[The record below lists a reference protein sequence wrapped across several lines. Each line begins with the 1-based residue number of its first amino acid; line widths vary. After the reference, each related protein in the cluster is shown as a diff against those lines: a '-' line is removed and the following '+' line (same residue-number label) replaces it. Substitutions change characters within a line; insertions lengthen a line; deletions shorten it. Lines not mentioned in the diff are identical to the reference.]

1 MYISFAIKLIFIDL
15 DWFSFLKGLGIP
27 GDQYIYSTLIHQ
39 VNDGMKSHMCSHT
52 SEHYSVGQ
60 HTRQYQDVF
69 LYNMQEHVN
78 KVDGNFVIYH
88 MCMFH
93 PILAE

>member
-69 LYNMQEHVN
+69 LYNMQKTCEQGRWQLCHLPHVYVSSN
-78 KVDGNFVIYH
+78 SS
-88 MCMFH
+88 
-93 PILAE
+93 